1 MAEKVT
7 IRLSTAA
14 AVYARGDAPKQE
26 KLKAARG
33 EVPFG
38 ANDLGTLLL
47 LLSFDA
53 DPEVKGAAVHTLRE
67 MPHDLLSAIAGSR
80 ETHPKVLDL
89 LARLH
94 FGKGDIAEKLLEHPV
109 IESRT
114 VEFLA
119 SKGVVV
125 PAEIPA
131 ATFQEACN
139 PEVEADVGETYAPEE
154 DGGGEEEEEEFK
166 SKYKLCQELGVG
178 ERIKIAL
185 SGDKEWRTI
194 LIKDSNKLVSGA
206 VIKNPRITEAE
217 VLTIAK
223 SKVQNDEIMRVICMN
238 KEWLKNNQIR
248 KALVEN
254 SKTPLPNALRFMST
268 LTDKDLAALAKSKNV
283 ATVISTQARRILLAK
298 KKD

>member
-1 MAEKVT
+1 VAEKVT
-7 IRLSTAA
+7 LRLSTAA

-67 MPHDLLSAIAGSR
+67 MPHELLTAIAGSR

-94 FGKGDIAEKLLEHPV
+94 FGKGDFVEKLLDHPAV
-109 IESRT
+109 EPRT

-119 SKGVVV
+119 SKGCAV
-125 PAEIPA
+125 PAENPV
-131 ATFQEACN
+131 ATFPEALN
-139 PEVEADVGETYAPEE
+139 QEVEADVEEACAPEE
-154 DGGGEEEEEEFK
+154 DGGYEEEEEEYK
-166 SKYKLCQELGVG
+166 SKYKLCQELGVADK
-178 ERIKIAL
+178 IKIAL
-185 SGDKEWRTI
+185 SGDKEWRSI
-194 LIKDSNKLVSGA
+194 LLKDSNKLVSGA
-206 VIKNPRITEAE
+206 AIKNPRITEPE
-217 VLTIAK
+217 VLAIAK
-223 SKVQNDEIMRVICMN
+223 SKIQNDEILRVICMN
-238 KEWLKNNQIR
+238 KEWLKNYQIR

-254 SKTPLPNALRFMST
+254 SKTPLPSALRFMST
-268 LTDKDLAALAKSKNV
+268 LTEKDLAALAKSKNV
-283 ATVISTQARRILLAK
+283 GTVISTQARRILTAK

>member
-7 IRLSTAA
+7 LRLSPAA

-53 DPEVKGAAVHTLRE
+53 DPEVKGAAVHSLRE
-67 MPHDLLSAIAGSR
+67 MPHDLLTAIAGSR
-80 ETHPKVLDL
+80 ETHPKVL
-89 LARLH
+89 
-94 FGKGDIAEKLLEHPV
+94 HPAV
-109 IESRT
+109 ESRT

-119 SKGVVV
+119 SKGVAVQ
-125 PAEIPA
+125 PEIPS
-131 ATFQEACN
+131 ATFQEDCN
-139 PEVEADVGETYAPEE
+139 PEEMEADDGETCAPEE
-154 DGGGEEEEEEFK
+154 DGGGEEEEEYK

-178 ERIKIAL
+178 DKIKIAL
-185 SGDKEWRTI
+185 SGDKEWRSI

-217 VLTIAK
+217 VLAIAK
-223 SKVQNDEIMRVICMN
+223 SKIQNDEIMRVICMN
-238 KEWLKNNQIR
+238 KEWIKNHQIR

-254 SKTPLPNALRFMST
+254 SKTPLPNALRFMLT
-268 LTDKDLAALAKSKNV
+268 LTEKDLAALAKSKNV
-283 ATVISTQARRILLAK
+283 ATVISTQARRILTAK